1 MSKTS
6 NARTQLRNVWVA
18 TVEDLMGMT
27 ESELDAELKELGIDP
42 EAAAQSGKSA
52 VDEATTASRSL
63 LRTRK
68 RQQMEQAR
76 SAPGL
81 ARDPSVTADEARLR
95 LARLVAA
102 NDAKLTLAARN
113 RDPGDMDDEEVLA
126 LYWQVQELSR

>member
-6 NARTQLRNVWVA
+6 NTRTQLRNVWVA

-27 ESELDAELKELGIDP
+27 ESELDAELKEQGIDP
-42 EAAAQSGKSA
+42 EVAAQRGNSA
-52 VDEATTASRSL
+52 VEEATAASRSL
-63 LRTRK
+63 QRAIK

-76 SAPGL
+76 GAPGL
-81 ARDPSVTADEARLR
+81 IRDPTVTADEARVR

>member
-27 ESELDAELKELGIDP
+27 ESELDAELNELGIDP
-42 EAAAQSGKSA
+42 EAAAQRGKRA
-52 VDEATTASRSL
+52 VEGATAASRSL
-63 LRTRK
+63 QRAIK

-76 SAPGL
+76 GASAL
-81 ARDPSVTADEARLR
+81 IRDPTVTADEARVR

>member
-6 NARTQLRNVWVA
+6 NSRTQLRNVWVA

-42 EAAAQSGKSA
+42 EAAAQRGKSA
-52 VDEATTASRSL
+52 VDEATATSRSL
-63 LRTRK
+63 LRAWK
-68 RQQMEQAR
+68 REQMEQAR

-81 ARDPSVTADEARLR
+81 VRDPSVTADEARVR

>member
-1 MSKTS
+1 MSNTS

-27 ESELDAELKELGIDP
+27 ESELDAELKEQGIDP
-42 EAAAQSGKSA
+42 EVAAQCGKRA
-52 VDEATTASRSL
+52 VDEATVASRSL
-63 LRTRK
+63 LRARK

-76 SAPGL
+76 SASGL
-81 ARDPSVTADEARLR
+81 VRDPSVTADEARLR

>member
-6 NARTQLRNVWVA
+6 NARTQLGNVWVA

-42 EAAAQSGKSA
+42 EAAAQRGKSA
-52 VDEATTASRSL
+52 VAEATAASRSL
-63 LRTRK
+63 LRARK

-76 SAPGL
+76 SVPGL
-81 ARDPSVTADEARLR
+81 IRDPSVTADEARVK

>member
-1 MSKTS
+1 MSKIS

-27 ESELDAELKELGIDP
+27 ESELDAELKEQGIDP
-42 EAAAQSGKSA
+42 EVAAQRGKSA
-52 VDEATTASRSL
+52 VDEAMAASRSL
-63 LRTRK
+63 LRARK
-68 RQQMEQAR
+68 RQQMERAR

-81 ARDPSVTADEARLR
+81 VRDPTVTAGEARVR
-95 LARLVAA
+95 LAHLVAA
-102 NDAKLTLAARN
+102 NDSKLTLAARN